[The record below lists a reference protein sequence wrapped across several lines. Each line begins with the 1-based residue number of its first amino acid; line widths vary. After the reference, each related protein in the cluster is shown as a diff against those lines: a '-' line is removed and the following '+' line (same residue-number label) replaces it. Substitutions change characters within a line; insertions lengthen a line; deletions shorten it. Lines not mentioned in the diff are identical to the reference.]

1 MNPPAQLRTEPSP
14 RPAPLGQRWP
24 VLIGLAAAAW
34 LVGCASG
41 PPPSP
46 AGGGA
51 HLPAA
56 RPSPSIAAPNRDFD
70 RDGPGLH
77 PPPDLASVPDA
88 QPRLETVRPGG
99 PNKAYAVL
107 GQPYTPLAGDPPLV
121 ERGLASWYGRKFHGR
136 STATGET
143 YNMYAMTA
151 AHKTMPLPS
160 YARVRN
166 PANGREVVVRVND
179 RGPFHSDRMI
189 DLSYTAA
196 LKLGLLGGVA
206 AVEIER
212 ITYEAIRT
220 GSWRAPADPDT
231 VLPVPAAARSDLR
244 PLAETTA
251 DRNRNLPADPSA
263 GRLAD
268 PSNDPIAEI
277 ARRYATGPA
286 GLAGLA
292 ADSPATGPA
301 AVRPPTQPPPPPQ
314 PSAQP
319 LPVETTAAAQA
330 AAKAAPGFWL
340 QLGAFGQRDG
350 AVGFQ
355 QRVAREAGWL
365 APLLAIFN
373 ERKLHR
379 LQAGPYA
386 SRADASSAAA
396 RLRDTLQL
404 VPAVVERR

>member
-1 MNPPAQLRTEPSP
+1 MKHLP
-14 RPAPLGQRWP
+14 RPEPPPPPGPAPRRGWP
-24 VLIGLAAAAW
+24 DGGLAAPALLA
-34 LVGCASG
+34 LLTLLAGCATG
-41 PPPSP
+41 PAPAPAPGP
-46 AGGGA
+46 AGDGA
-51 HLPAA
+51 HLPVP
-56 RPSPSIAAPNRDFD
+56 RPSLSIAAPDRPLD

-77 PPPDLASVPDA
+77 PPPDLAAVPDA

-99 PNKAYAVL
+99 PNKPYAVL

-121 ERGLASWYGRKFHGR
+121 ERGLASWYGAKFHGR
-136 STATGET
+136 STANGET

-179 RGPFHSDRMI
+179 RGPFHANRVI

-196 LKLGLLGGVA
+196 LKLGVLGGVA

-212 ITYEAIRT
+212 ITYEAIRS
-220 GSWRAPADPDT
+220 GRWRPPDDATT
-231 VLPVPAAARSDLR
+231 VMLAQAAARTDLQA
-244 PLAETTA
+244 LAEPIA
-251 DRNRNLPADPSA
+251 DAPD
-263 GRLAD
+263 
-268 PSNDPIAEI
+268 DPIAEI
-277 ARRYATGPA
+277 ARRSA
-286 GLAGLA
+286 GVPVFA
-292 ADSPATGPA
+292 AAEVPA
-301 AVRPPTQPPPPPQ
+301 ARPPAAAQVPAARPPAAPVPQ
-314 PSAQP
+314 PGLLP
-319 LPVETTAAAQA
+319 LPIETTAPAQPATHAAR
-330 AAKAAPGFWL
+330 GFWL

-365 APLLAIFN
+365 APLMTIFD

-386 SRADASSAAA
+386 SRADATGAAQ
-396 RLRDTLQL
+396 RLRDALQL
-404 VPAVVERR
+404 VPAIVERR

>member
-1 MNPPAQLRTEPSP
+1 MTPPARLLTAPSP
-14 RPAPLGQRWP
+14 RPAPPGQRWP
-24 VLIGLAAAAW
+24 GLIGLAALAGLA
-34 LVGCASG
+34 GCASG
-41 PPPSP
+41 PPPGP
-46 AGGGA
+46 TGGGA
-51 HLPAA
+51 HLPTA

-77 PPPDLASVPDA
+77 PPPDLDQVPDA
-88 QPRLETVRPGG
+88 QPRLEAVRPGG
-99 PNKAYAVL
+99 ANKPYAVL

-121 ERGLASWYGRKFHGR
+121 ERGLASWYGNKFHGR
-136 STATGET
+136 STANGET

-179 RGPFHSDRMI
+179 RGPFHSDRLI

-220 GSWRAPADPDT
+220 GSWR
-231 VLPVPAAARSDLR
+231 VPA
-244 PLAETTA
+244 
-251 DRNRNLPADPSA
+251 NPSA
-263 GRLAD
+263 GRSAD
-268 PSNDPIAEI
+268 PTADPPNDPSYDPIAEI
-277 ARRYATGPA
+277 ARRYATAPVGLA

-292 ADSPATGPA
+292 ADTPATGLA
-301 AVRPPTQPPPPPQ
+301 AVRPPAQPTTQPPPL

-319 LPVETTAAAQA
+319 LPVETAAAARA

>member
-88 QPRLETVRPGG
+88 QPRLEAVRPGG

-107 GQPYTPLAGDPPLV
+107 GQSYTPLAGDPPLV
-121 ERGLASWYGRKFHGR
+121 ERGLASWYGNKFHGR

-220 GSWRAPADPDT
+220 GSWRAPADP
-231 VLPVPAAARSDLR
+231 
-244 PLAETTA
+244 
-251 DRNRNLPADPSA
+251 SA
-263 GRLAD
+263 GRLADPSND

-301 AVRPPTQPPPPPQ
+301 AVQPPPPPPPPPPPQ

-330 AAKAAPGFWL
+330 AAQAAPGFWL